1 MALQFIFSAQAQYGV
16 TKIFSHGACDTSATN
31 ISHESPLYMF
41 IPLPSNC
48 LH

>member
-1 MALQFIFSAQAQYGV
+1 VALQFIFSAQAQCGV
-16 TKIFSHGACDTSATN
+16 TKIFSRGACDTSTTN
-31 ISHESPLYMF
+31 ISHESPLYIF